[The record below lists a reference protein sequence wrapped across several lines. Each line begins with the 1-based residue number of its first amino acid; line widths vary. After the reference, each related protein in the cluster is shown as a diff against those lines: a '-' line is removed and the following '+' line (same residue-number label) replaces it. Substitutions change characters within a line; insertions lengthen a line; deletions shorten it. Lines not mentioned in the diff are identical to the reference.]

1 MPRCGG
7 FAELPLPCSK
17 KLWQASDR
25 ATWEAEYKKEYMK
38 EGMFNGNVK
47 RLPTYRD
54 LLPDFQDGSSSGMG
68 HLGEWFSGM
77 DDLGTLVMM
86 AVSTL

>member
-1 MPRCGG
+1 M
-7 FAELPLPCSK
+7 
-17 KLWQASDR
+17 
-25 ATWEAEYKKEYMK
+25 WEAEYRKQCMK
-38 EGMFNGNVK
+38 DDGFSGGVR

-68 HLGEWFSGM
+68 HLSEWFSGM